1 VWCED
6 FMRITFFALMNGSL
20 CCCQSILQVGDEHE
34 GKHKDK
40 ILGGFFSALRG
51 RGH

>member
-1 VWCED
+1 MSGGLC
-6 FMRITFFALMNGSL
+6 SL
-20 CCCQSILQVGDEHE
+20 QPMPQVGDEHE

-40 ILGGFFSALRG
+40 LLGGFFSALRG